1 MRGEFSPGMISAFGI
16 YMKQFLSPANNL
28 IATGQQL
35 QEIRTEMERIEDVM
49 EYREDDI
56 GLKELPA
63 DSPDVSFAKLSG
75 KVEMRDVTFGYSPLG
90 KPLIKDFNM
99 SLEPGKSIAF
109 VGASGSGKSTLAKL
123 LSGLYKPW
131 SGEILFDGKPFA
143 EIDKTVFRGSLAVVD
158 QEITLFEDTI
168 ANNIKMWDTTIESYE
183 MILAARDAQIHD
195 KIMEREGGYEYKI
208 SENGTD
214 FSGGERQRLEIARV
228 LAQDPTIVIMDEAT
242 SALDARTEFNV
253 VKSIRDRGVTTI
265 VIAHRLSTIRDCD
278 EIVVMDHGM
287 VAERGTHE
295 ELLRLGGLY
304 TQLVSST

>member
-1 MRGEFSPGMISAFGI
+1 
-16 YMKQFLSPANNL
+16 
-28 IATGQQL
+28 
-35 QEIRTEMERIEDVM
+35 MERIEDVM
-49 EYREDDI
+49 EYRTD
-56 GLKELPA
+56 ELA
-63 DSPDVSFAKLSG
+63 DNEVSADAEGASFAKLSG
-75 KVEMRDVTFGYSPLG
+75 RVEMKDVTFGYSPLG
-90 KPLIKDFNM
+90 KPLIQNFSM

-131 SGEILFDGKPFA
+131 SGEILFDGKPIT
-143 EIDKTVFRGSLAVVD
+143 EIDKSVFRGSLAVVD

-168 ANNIKMWDTTIESYE
+168 ANNIKMWDTTIENYE

-195 KIMEREGGYEYKI
+195 KIMQREGGYEYKI
-208 SENGTD
+208 KENGSD

-253 VKSIRDRGVTTI
+253 VKSIRDRGVTSI

-278 EIVVMDHGM
+278 EIIVMDHGL

-295 ELLRLGGLY
+295 ELYALGGMY
-304 TQLVSST
+304 TQLVSSN